1 VRWAWALGLILL
13 ASSSLARAQE
23 PQLTWQA
30 PQACPSRD
38 TWLSSLRARVDPA
51 AWQQAAPKLRVT
63 VRIELADNR
72 YALQLDTVLDGAVG
86 QRRLEGARC
95 AELVEASALI
105 VALAI
110 DPQAAERAALSAPV
124 VAPSGET
131 TQPTPIEA
139 QAAPAPVATPEP
151 PPATPAEPKPEPA
164 PEPDQSEPEPK
175 RAPSSTR
182 FFIRPLLL
190 TDLGTLPELALGPA
204 LHAGVRFGRLSVEL
218 GASYLLGQS
227 VTEPDTTRVIGE
239 LRWLAG
245 HAGVCFGVLPAGR
258 FDLAPCARFELGR
271 IWGQGR
277 NLEDGELSGGATW
290 AAAVP
295 GVRFGFEVVH
305 GFWLDTELAAALPL
319 LPSAFTV
326 VGVGEVHESPA
337 VAGRLAA
344 GFSLHF

>member
-1 VRWAWALGLILL
+1 ML

-30 PQACPSRD
+30 PDVACPSRD
-38 TWLSSLRARVDPA
+38 VWLSSLRARVDPA
-51 AWQQAAPKLRVT
+51 AWQQAAPKLRAG
-63 VRIELADNR
+63 VRIEPEEGG

-86 QRRLEGARC
+86 QRRLEGASC
-95 AELVEASALI
+95 GELVEASALI

-110 DPQAAERAALSAPV
+110 DPHAAERAVSAVPV
-124 VAPSGET
+124 VAPSAGT
-131 TQPTPIEA
+131 AAPTAIQTQPA
-139 QAAPAPVATPEP
+139 SVPVVASEP
-151 PPATPAEPKPEPA
+151 PPAPPAEPTPEQPEPETERPA
-164 PEPDQSEPEPK
+164 
-175 RAPSSTR
+175 SSTR

-190 TDLGTLPELALGPA
+190 TDLGTLPDLAIGPA
-204 LHAGVRFGRLSVEL
+204 FHAGVRFGRLSVEL

-227 VTEPDTTRVIGE
+227 VTEPDTTRVLGE

-245 HAGVCFGVLPAGR
+245 HAGICFSVLPRSR

-271 IWGQGR
+271 LWGQGR
-277 NLEDGELSGGATW
+277 NLADDELSGGATW

-295 GVRFGFEVVH
+295 GVRLGFEVVH
-305 GFWLDTELAAALPL
+305 GFWLDAELAAALPL

-326 VGVGEVHESPA
+326 IGVGEVHESPA
-337 VAGRLAA
+337 VAGRLSA